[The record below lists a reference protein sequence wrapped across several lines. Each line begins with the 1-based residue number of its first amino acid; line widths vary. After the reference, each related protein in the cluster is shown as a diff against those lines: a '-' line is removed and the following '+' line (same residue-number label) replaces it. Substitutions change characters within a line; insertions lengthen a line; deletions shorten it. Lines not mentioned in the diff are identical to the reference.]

1 MKAKRWRYE
10 KLALGGW
17 VVSDNRAG
25 DAFICDSEAAAL
37 RAVVILN
44 TLEADLQHAR
54 DRIEELLG
62 VNAELTLRVQDAE
75 AERDEYSYQVS
86 LASNIPTLTARIEAL
101 EQEDERLK
109 AQVDELSEIIAD
121 KYTEVGRLA
130 VQLVD
135 LLEALKTIKSR
146 AAVVVEETKG
156 QDWFSQNAY
165 AKADDTIRAYERATG
180 NG

>member
-86 LASNIPTLTARIEAL
+86 LASNIPTLTARIEADRCPDCGGAGGI
-101 EQEDERLK
+101 DEPCDVCGR
-109 AQVDELSEIIAD
+109 IAACPP
-121 KYTEVGRLA
+121 GA
-130 VQLVD
+130 
-135 LLEALKTIKSR
+135 SR
-146 AAVVVEETKG
+146 
-156 QDWFSQNAY
+156 
-165 AKADDTIRAYERATG
+165 
-180 NG
+180 